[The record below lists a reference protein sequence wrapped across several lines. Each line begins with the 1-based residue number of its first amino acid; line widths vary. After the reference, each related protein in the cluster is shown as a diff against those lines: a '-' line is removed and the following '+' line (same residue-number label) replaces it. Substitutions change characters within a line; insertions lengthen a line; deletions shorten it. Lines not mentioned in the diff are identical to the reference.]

1 MTKFS
6 LTPYWFQDTVSSG
19 SKLVIQTARKT
30 PPIYGVDR
38 RAFLVWSGVG
48 WASLLDVYTIVCYNV
63 NMKQKRAYKY
73 RFYPTGEQKHVLA
86 QTFGCARFVY
96 NWALRQKTDAFYQE
110 QRRQY
115 YKDLSEALT
124 HLKLQGAYSW
134 LAEVSAVPLQ
144 QALRH
149 LEKAF
154 LNFFE
159 GRARY
164 PTFKKKRHRQS
175 ATYTSNAFKWDGT
188 QLTLAKM
195 TDPLDIRWSRP
206 LPEGATPSSVT
217 ITKDCAD
224 RYFVSL
230 LVEEDIKQLEPVEQS
245 VGADLGLKEFVI
257 LSTGETV
264 GNPKFFHKD
273 EKKLAKA
280 QRRHAKKQ
288 KGSKN
293 RTKARKKVAR
303 IHARVA
309 DRRRDF
315 LHQLSTRL
323 IRENQTI
330 CVESLAVKNMVKNH
344 SLAKAISDVG
354 WSEFVSQLAYKAAW
368 YGRNLV
374 KIDKWYPSSKRCFDC
389 GHLLDS
395 LTLDVRV
402 WTCPECG
409 VVHDRDIN
417 AAKNIHAVGLTVFE
431 ACGEAVRPGRA
442 KARVGK
448 LR

>member
-1 MTKFS
+1 ME
-6 LTPYWFQDTVSSG
+6 
-19 SKLVIQTARKT
+19 
-30 PPIYGVDR
+30 
-38 RAFLVWSGVG
+38 
-48 WASLLDVYTIVCYNV
+48 
-63 NMKQKRAYKY
+63 QKRAYKY
-73 RFYPTGEQKHVLA
+73 RIYPTDEQKRILA
-86 QTFGCARFVY
+86 STFSCCRFVY
-96 NWALRQKTDAFYQE
+96 NWALRQKTDAFYKE
-110 QRRQY
+110 QQRLY

-124 HLKLQGAYSW
+124 QLKQHPDYSW
-134 LAEVSAVPLQ
+134 LNEVSAVPLQ

-149 LEKAF
+149 LDKAF

-159 GRARY
+159 GRAEY
-164 PTFKKKRHRQS
+164 PKFKKKRNQQS
-175 ATYTSNAFKWDGT
+175 ATYTCNAFKWDGHS
-188 QLTLAKM
+188 LTLAKM
-195 TDPLDIRWSRP
+195 DEPLTIVWSRP
-206 LPEGATPSSVT
+206 LPDGAKPSSVT

-230 LVEEDIKQLEPVEQS
+230 LVEEDIKSLETVEQS

-257 LSTGETV
+257 LSTGEMV
-264 GNPKFFHKD
+264 GNPKFFRKD

-293 RTKARKKVAR
+293 RAKARKKVAR
-303 IHARVA
+303 IHARIA

-344 SLAKAISDVG
+344 CLAKAISDVG
-354 WSEFVSQLAYKAAW
+354 WSEFVSHLEYKAAW
-368 YGRNLV
+368 YGRTLV

-395 LTLDVRV
+395 LTLDVRE

-409 VVHDRDIN
+409 AVHDRDLN
-417 AAKNIHAVGLTVFE
+417 AARNIHAVGLTVFE

-442 KARVGK
+442 KARSGK
-448 LR
+448 PR

>member
-1 MTKFS
+1 ME
-6 LTPYWFQDTVSSG
+6 
-19 SKLVIQTARKT
+19 
-30 PPIYGVDR
+30 
-38 RAFLVWSGVG
+38 
-48 WASLLDVYTIVCYNV
+48 
-63 NMKQKRAYKY
+63 QKRAYKY
-73 RFYPTGEQKHVLA
+73 RFYPKDEQKNVLA
-86 QTFGCARFVY
+86 RTFGCARFVY
-96 NWALRQKTDAFYQE
+96 NWALRQKTDAYYQE
-110 QRRQY
+110 NKRLS
-115 YKDLSEALT
+115 YKDLSESLT
-124 HLKLQGAYSW
+124 LLKQQEEYSW

-144 QALRH
+144 QAVRH
-149 LEKAF
+149 LDRAF

-159 GRARY
+159 GRAKY
-164 PTFKKKRHRQS
+164 PIFKKKRNKQS
-175 ATYTSNAFKWDGT
+175 ATYTSNAFKWDGI

-195 TDPLDIRWSRP
+195 TEPLTIRWSRP
-206 LPEGATPSSVT
+206 LPDGSIPRSVT
-217 ITKDCAD
+217 VTKDCAD

-230 LVEEDIKQLEPVEQS
+230 LVEEDINHLEPVEPS
-245 VGADLGLKEFVI
+245 IGADLGLKEFVI

-264 GNPKFFHKD
+264 GNPQFFHKD

-293 RTKARKKVAR
+293 RIKARQKVAR
-303 IHARVA
+303 IHARIA

-330 CVESLAVKNMVKNH
+330 CVESLQVKHMVKNH
-344 SLAKAISDVG
+344 RLAKAISDVG
-354 WSEFVSQLAYKAAW
+354 WSEFVAQLGYKAAW

-389 GHLLDS
+389 GHILETLS
-395 LTLDVRV
+395 LDVRV

-417 AAKNIHAVGLTVFE
+417 AAQNMHAVGLTVFE

-442 KARVGK
+442 KARSSK
-448 LR
+448 LL